1 MKRRPPRPTR
11 TDTLFPSTP
20 LFRSP
25 SAPGIGGGDFLGHLL
40 ARELGNR
47 VRGGDLHLLVDRGR
61 PDVERAAEDEGE
73 AQHVVDL
80 VRIDRK
86 STRLLQSLMRIS
98 YAVFCLKKKKQI

>member
-25 SAPGIGGGDFLGHLL
+25 SAPAIGGGDFLGHLL
-40 ARELGNR
+40 ARELGDR

-80 VRIDRK
+80 VRIVRTPDAIIATGRGDLDRK
-86 STRLLQSLMRIS
+86 STRLNSS
-98 YAVFCLKKKKQI
+98 H